1 MRTTMKN
8 LVTRVAGLVG
18 RLIVGIACLA
28 GLGFLAILGIL
39 LFFIVFD
46 PAGGV
51 FMLFLGTYS
60 IENHSGRSLEVT
72 PVYNYRQDESY
83 HPCYR
88 FRELGAGRF
97 GEVPIQNKIP
107 VAAGERISV
116 TWDSDSG
123 VPVFLLLRDALGS
136 EVRALDLDA
145 PGVATWS
152 SGSNRYLIPSFD
164 AIPRAPERM
173 LPGFEGKGFSW
184 LPPNELSAL
193 LASGT

>member
-1 MRTTMKN
+1 MLTPMKN
-8 LVTRVAGLVG
+8 LVMRVAGLLG
-18 RLIVGIACLA
+18 RLIVGIVCLV
-28 GLGFLAILGIL
+28 GLGFLTILGVL
-39 LFFIVFD
+39 LFHIVFD

-60 IENHSGRSLEVT
+60 IENHSGRGLEVT
-72 PVYNYRQDESY
+72 PIYNYRQDDSY
-83 HPCYR
+83 HACYR

-107 VAAGERISV
+107 IAAGERISV

-123 VPVFLLLRDALGS
+123 VPVFLLVKDALGS
-136 EVRALDLDA
+136 EVKVLDLDE

-152 SGSNRYLIPSFD
+152 SAQNRYLIPSYD

-173 LPGFEGKGFSW
+173 LPGFEGKGFTW
-184 LPPNELSAL
+184 LPPKELSAL

>member
-1 MRTTMKN
+1 MKN
-8 LVTRVAGLVG
+8 FVMRGAGLLG
-18 RLIVGIACLA
+18 RLIVGTVCLA

-39 LFFIVFD
+39 LFYIVFD
-46 PAGGV
+46 PAGGM

-72 PVYNYRQDESY
+72 PVYNYRQDDSY
-83 HPCYR
+83 HTCYR

-107 VAAGERISV
+107 IASGERISV

-123 VPVFLLLRDALGS
+123 VPVFLLMKETSGG
-136 EVRALDLDA
+136 EVKVLDLDA

-152 SGSNRYLIPSFD
+152 SARNWYRIPSFD

-173 LPGFEGKGFSW
+173 LPGFEGKAFTW
-184 LPPNELSAL
+184 LPPKELSAL